1 MVTLEEYF
9 EELVSQ
15 SESDDLEFKSAK
27 GGLPGS
33 LWETYSAFANTD
45 GGTIVL
51 GVAEQEGVVVAEG
64 FDDETI
70 EKYKKD
76 FWNKVNNRDVISV
89 NLLQND
95 DVKVCE
101 YQGKKFLTIVVPRA
115 TREQKPVFCKRTA
128 NGNTYKR
135 NNEGD
140 YKCSTEDI
148 GCMYADAAHSLAE
161 DSRILDGFDW
171 NDIDT
176 STLRQYRNQMA
187 SVDPDHPWLNDDDK
201 TLLTHLGGYRKD
213 RKSKKEGLTLAGLLM
228 FGKTESIQD
237 PDCCP
242 YYMVDFRD
250 VPDDDSN
257 IRWTD
262 RVYPDGKWEANL
274 FQFYNRV
281 IPKLQQAIPQKFE
294 LDGDTRIDDST
305 TNKALREAC
314 VNCIVHSCY
323 TTKSAITIVKKRS
336 SITLSNPGT
345 LLVSKK
351 QYYEG
356 GESVCRN
363 PSLQKMFQL
372 IGKAEKAG
380 SGSDKI
386 QKGWKDAN
394 WRRPYILE
402 KTQPDKV
409 ELVMPLESLMNDE
422 TEQELNN
429 RFCQSILSN
438 LTHYELT
445 ALALTLEMEW
455 ITNESLRPMVDLH
468 KFDISQLL
476 KGLCKKGLLVPSG
489 VGRGTKYHLAESVGD
504 NKATEI
510 QRPNK
515 KVASSNKKVASSD
528 KKVASSNQL
537 NLAFVTQG
545 DGGSE
550 NSASSGK
557 NDASSDKND
566 ASSGKNDA
574 SSDKNDASPQ
584 RRKLKKE
591 LLYKEITTYC
601 GTFKSAAEIAKQV
614 GKEYSHIRNRVIP
627 KMIEEGLL
635 IMQYPD
641 NRTHPNQ
648 KYRKK

>member
-1 MVTLEEYF
+1 MKTLEEHF
-9 EELVSQ
+9 EEIVSRG
-15 SESDDLEFKSAK
+15 ESDDLEFKSAK

-51 GVAEQEGVVVAEG
+51 GVAEKEGVAVAEG
-64 FDDETI
+64 LDEEI
-70 EKYKKD
+70 LEKYIKD

-115 TREQKPVFCKRTA
+115 TREQKPVFCKRSA

-135 NNEGD
+135 NNDGD
-140 YKCSTEDI
+140 YKCSTEEI

-161 DSRILDGFDW
+161 DSRILEGFDW

-176 STLRQYRNQMA
+176 VTLRQFRNQMA

-257 IRWTD
+257 VRWID

-294 LDGDTRIDDST
+294 LDGDTRRDDST

-345 LLVSKK
+345 MLVSKK

-394 WRRPYILE
+394 WRRPYIIE

-429 RFCQSILSN
+429 RFGHSILSN

-445 ALALTLEMEW
+445 ALALALEKEW
-455 ITNESLRPMVDLH
+455 ITNESIRPMLDLH
-468 KFDISQLL
+468 KYDISQLL
-476 KGLCKKGLLVPSG
+476 KDLCKKGLLVTAG
-489 VGRGTKYHLAESVGD
+489 VGRGTKYHLSDGVEEMKKDAGS
-504 NKATEI
+504 
-510 QRPNK
+510 RK
-515 KVASSNKKVASSD
+515 KVASSGKKVASFTQLNLDFDKKEDVKDGKREKVASSSDKDASSD
-528 KKVASSNQL
+528 KKVASS
-537 NLAFVTQG
+537 QG
-545 DGGSE
+545 RTMKRD
-550 NSASSGK
+550 
-557 NDASSDKND
+557 
-566 ASSGKNDA
+566 
-574 SSDKNDASPQ
+574 
-584 RRKLKKE
+584 
-591 LLYKEITTYC
+591 LLHKEITTYC
-601 GTFKSAAEIAKQV
+601 GTFKSATEIAKQV
-614 GKEYSHIRNRVIP
+614 GKDYNYIRNKILPRMV
-627 KMIEEGLL
+627 EEGLL
-635 IMQYPD
+635 ILQYPD

-648 KYRKK
+648 KYRKN

>member
-1 MVTLEEYF
+1 METLEEYF

-51 GVAEQEGVVVAEG
+51 GVAEQEDVVVAEG

-101 YQGKKFLTIVVPRA
+101 YQGKKFLTIMVPRA

-128 NGNTYKR
+128 SGNTYKR

-140 YKCSTEDI
+140 YKCNAEEI

-161 DSRILDGFDW
+161 DSRILEGFDW

-294 LDGDTRIDDST
+294 LEGDTRIDDST

-363 PSLQKMFQL
+363 PSLQRMFQL

-394 WRRPYILE
+394 WRRPYIIE

-409 ELVMPLESLMNDE
+409 ELVMPLESLMNNE
-422 TEQELNN
+422 TELELNK
-429 RFCQSILSN
+429 RFGHSILSN

-445 ALALTLEMEW
+445 ALALTLEMGW

-468 KFDISQLL
+468 KYDISQLL
-476 KGLCKKGLLVPSG
+476 KGLCKKGLLVPIG
-489 VGRGTKYHLAESVGD
+489 VRRGTKYQLADFVE
-504 NKATEI
+504 E
-510 QRPNK
+510 
-515 KVASSNKKVASSD
+515 KVASTSEKDASSKKKDASSD
-528 KKVASSNQL
+528 KKVAGSNQL
-537 NLAFVTQG
+537 NLAFVNQG
-545 DGGSE
+545 DGDSE
-550 NSASSGK
+550 NGASSNE
-557 NDASSDKND
+557 NDASSNENDASPNEND
-566 ASSGKNDA
+566 ASSQRKN
-574 SSDKNDASPQ
+574 
-584 RRKLKKE
+584 LKKE

-601 GTFKSAAEIAKQV
+601 GTFKSAVEIARQV
-614 GKEYSHIRNRVIP
+614 GKKYSHIRNRVIP

-648 KYRKK
+648 KYRTK

>member
-1 MVTLEEYF
+1 MESIEEYF
-9 EELVSQ
+9 EEIVSQ
-15 SESDDLEFKSAK
+15 YESDDLEFKSAK

-51 GVAEQEGVVVAEG
+51 GVAENDGVAIAEG
-64 FDDETI
+64 LDERTI
-70 EKYKKD
+70 EKYRKD

-95 DVKVCE
+95 DVKVYE
-101 YQGKKFLTIVVPRA
+101 YQERKFLAITIPRA
-115 TREQKPVFCKRTA
+115 TREQKPVFCKRSA

-140 YKCSTEDI
+140 YKCSAEEI

-161 DSRILDGFDW
+161 DSRILEGFDW
-171 NDIDT
+171 DDIDT
-176 STLRQYRNQMA
+176 ATLRQFRNLMA

-274 FQFYNRV
+274 FQFYTRV

-294 LDGDTRIDDST
+294 LDGDTRRDDST

-323 TTKSAITIVKKRS
+323 STKSAITIVKKRS

-386 QKGWKDAN
+386 QQGWKDAN

-409 ELVMPLESLMNDE
+409 ELVMPLESLINSG

-429 RFCQSILSN
+429 RFDHSMLSN

-476 KGLCKKGLLVPSG
+476 KGLCKKGLLVQSG
-489 VGRGTKYHLAESVGD
+489 VGRGTKYHLAEGVED
-504 NKATEI
+504 NKATKI
-510 QRPNK
+510 QIPNKKVASSDNNDASSDNNDASFDQLCLKFEDEYDAGKESIKNDASSDK
-515 KVASSNKKVASSD
+515 KVASSNKKVASSHGRVM
-528 KKVASSNQL
+528 KKGV
-537 NLAFVTQG
+537 
-545 DGGSE
+545 
-550 NSASSGK
+550 
-557 NDASSDKND
+557 
-566 ASSGKNDA
+566 
-574 SSDKNDASPQ
+574 
-584 RRKLKKE
+584 
-591 LLYKEITTYC
+591 LYKEITTYC
-601 GTFKSAAEIAKQV
+601 GTYKSATEIAKQV
-614 GKEYSHIRNRVIP
+614 GKDYNYIRNKVLPR
-627 KMIEEGLL
+627 MIEEGLL
-635 IMQYPD
+635 IMQYPE
-641 NRTHPNQ
+641 NRTHPDQ